1 MVMSDHDKNGDG
13 SGLMTDAAK
22 ADPAVPFAPVQSGPA
37 EDPPPPDPG
46 VEMPIPGRSDLDD

>member
-1 MVMSDHDKNGDG
+1 MSDHDKNGDG